1 MAKAKFP
8 LGHAD
13 WKEKKYLELL
23 TGQLRVN
30 ASLVAM
36 MDAIAG
42 NRRLEGAID
51 VKSDLTGD
59 PSKESS
65 VKHDS
70 TENDGA
76 RISPTESRTR
86 NESTAKSD
94 VTDDSTDKAKPGK
107 KVRKLLCDICLAGVW
122 ALIFLLVADWIK
134 IEAQSIWDGAKIV
147 VIPVKEFLRI
157 LATFWIL

>member
-36 MDAIAG
+36 MD
-42 NRRLEGAID
+42 AID

-86 NESTAKSD
+86 NESIAKSNL
-94 VTDDSTDKAKPGK
+94 TDDSIDKAKPGK